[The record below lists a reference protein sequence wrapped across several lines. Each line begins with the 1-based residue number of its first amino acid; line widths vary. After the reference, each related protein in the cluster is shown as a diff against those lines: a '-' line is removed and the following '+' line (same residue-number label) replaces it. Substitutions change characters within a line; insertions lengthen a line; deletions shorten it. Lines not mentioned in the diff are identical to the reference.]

1 MDSYKN
7 YGMFGRYQAPRTLA
21 CDAYYGLPDDPYMIS
36 AMQSAGNVGYSGMWT
51 PYEGDMD
58 YEAEA
63 DLEYLRGMYP
73 EHMKRIQRAVE
84 EECDRHEYEG
94 SPMYDEYPDRFAISR
109 MGDRVYQNL
118 KTLEAQAD
126 VDDEEDDVE
135 TTACRNCG
143 RPGPDQWLRNAVEV
157 MLLQEIYRRRCLRRN
172 CRPWFY

>member
-1 MDSYKN
+1 
-7 YGMFGRYQAPRTLA
+7 
-21 CDAYYGLPDDPYMIS
+21 
-36 AMQSAGNVGYSGMWT
+36 
-51 PYEGDMD
+51 MD

-94 SPMYDEYPDRFAISR
+94 SPMYDEYPDRVAVSR
-109 MGDRVYQNL
+109 MCDRVYQNL
-118 KTLEAQAD
+118 KTMEAEA
-126 VDDEEDDVE
+126 DDEDEDDIE
-135 TTACRNCG
+135 ATACRNCG